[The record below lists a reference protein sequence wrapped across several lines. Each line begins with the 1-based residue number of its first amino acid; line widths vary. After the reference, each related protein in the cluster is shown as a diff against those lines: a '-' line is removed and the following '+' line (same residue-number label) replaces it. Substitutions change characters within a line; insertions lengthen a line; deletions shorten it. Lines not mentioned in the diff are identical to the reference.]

1 MKYDYIIVGA
11 GIGGLSAGLNLAF
24 NNKKVL
30 VLEKN
35 SLPGGLVTTFK
46 RGRFEFDA
54 SLYDLMDYGNDKH
67 IGSLQRL
74 FKKYDLEIETLPIP
88 YNVRI
93 KSIDDKFDEVIKGE
107 IDDWVLRLEE
117 LHSGSMSTFRSLLPI
132 LKEVHEALVALKK
145 GRKNWEKDFPNFI
158 KYLDK
163 NAYEA
168 LVDLNLPNDTIHI
181 LGYIWIE
188 IGSPLNKLNFID
200 FAEYMYK
207 YIFKRP
213 VALQNKNI
221 DLTLKL
227 ANKFEELG
235 GTIYCRSY
243 VDEIKDQEEGKEVI
257 LKDGTIYTAKEVI
270 CDLSERYVLKE
281 LIKDNLPLANQKENA
296 RTISMNGLVIY
307 LGLNKSYQDLKL
319 YNYRYYEFQ
328 NLNSTINIKHM
339 KKFYHHTLEAV
350 VPNIV
355 NEQASP
361 KNTTILVLKTLYH
374 GDVWNSVTKENYY
387 QIKEELANELIEEFE
402 STFHVDIKEYIEEM
416 EIATPFTIERYTNN
430 INGCMFGPMR
440 LGYDNSIHRLLSYE
454 EEKIPHL
461 SFVGASSIFGNG
473 VDNAF
478 YSGYY
483 ITEKLL
489 EEERRSK
496 DGNN

>member
-30 VLEKN
+30 ILEKN
-35 SLPGGLVTTFK
+35 SLPGGFVTTFK

-54 SLYDLMDYGNDKH
+54 ALYDLMDYGNAEH

-74 FKKYDLEIETLPIP
+74 FKKYNLEIDTLPIP
-88 YNVRI
+88 YNIRI
-93 KSIDDKFDEVIKGE
+93 KSIDDKFEEVLKGE

-117 LHSGSMSTFRSLLPI
+117 LHRGSMSTFRSLLPV
-132 LKEVHEALVALKK
+132 LKEIHEGLNALKK
-145 GRKNWEKDFPNFI
+145 GRKNLEKEFPNFI
-158 KYLDK
+158 KYIDK
-163 NAYEA
+163 SAYDA
-168 LVDLNLPNDTIHI
+168 LVDLNLPTPTIHI
-181 LGYIWIE
+181 LGYLWIE

-200 FAEYMYK
+200 FAECMYK

-221 DLTLKL
+221 DLTLKMV
-227 ANKFEELG
+227 KRYIELG
-235 GTIYCRSY
+235 GKINYRACVT
-243 VDEIKDQEEGKEVI
+243 EIKDNDNLKEVV
-257 LKDGTIYTAKEVI
+257 LKDGTTYKAKEVI
-270 CDLSERYVLKE
+270 CNLSERYVFKN
-281 LIKDNLPLANQKENA
+281 LIKEENKFAYQKENC
-296 RTISMNGLVIY
+296 RTISPNGLVVY

-328 NLNSTINIKHM
+328 NLNSMTNIKSM
-339 KKFYHHTLEAV
+339 KKFSHHTIEAV

-355 NEQASP
+355 NEDASP
-361 KNTTILVLKTLYH
+361 KNTTILVLKTLYFD
-374 GDVWNSVTKENYY
+374 DVWNEVNKTNYY
-387 QIKEELANELIEEFE
+387 QIKEQLANELIEEFE
-402 STFHVDIKEYIEEM
+402 MSFHVDIKEYIEEM
-416 EIATPFTIERYTNN
+416 EVATPFTFEKFTNN

-440 LGYDNSIHRLLSYE
+440 LGYDNSIDRILSYE

-461 SFVGASSIFGNG
+461 SFVGGSSIFGSG

-489 EEERRSK
+489 EQERGES
-496 DGNN
+496 

>member
-227 ANKFEELG
+227 ANNISEKLPQLGQPNIFKLPNDVPNEIRIQTPRILFSNSKELNATISVLNASLNMIGENTSTELQNLIGCLYDALVSQNIQIQSIGIVIDFICFDVNFDIIKNKYYKDELVDSELVNSSWYNKNENLNIWKFLN
-235 GTIYCRSY
+235 
-243 VDEIKDQEEGKEVI
+243 VQEENNKKI
-257 LKDGTIYTAKEVI
+257 LNIKCDINNRGNEEILNKDNINAIIDRAKEI
-270 CDLSERYVLKE
+270 SENFKE
-281 LIKDNLPLANQKENA
+281 TIKGE
-296 RTISMNGLVIY
+296 
-307 LGLNKSYQDLKL
+307 
-319 YNYRYYEFQ
+319 
-328 NLNSTINIKHM
+328 
-339 KKFYHHTLEAV
+339 
-350 VPNIV
+350 
-355 NEQASP
+355 
-361 KNTTILVLKTLYH
+361 
-374 GDVWNSVTKENYY
+374 
-387 QIKEELANELIEEFE
+387 
-402 STFHVDIKEYIEEM
+402 
-416 EIATPFTIERYTNN
+416 
-430 INGCMFGPMR
+430 
-440 LGYDNSIHRLLSYE
+440 
-454 EEKIPHL
+454 
-461 SFVGASSIFGNG
+461 
-473 VDNAF
+473 
-478 YSGYY
+478 
-483 ITEKLL
+483 L
-489 EEERRSK
+489 EE
-496 DGNN
+496 